1 MILNNISLLNLSL
14 LTFSHTVPLL
24 LGSILDWSFFKL
36 RCGDLESDNSQVSAH
51 QYCATFALQPSAYN
65 KLLNVISMIV

>member
-1 MILNNISLLNLSL
+1 MILNNINLSL

-24 LGSILDWSFFKL
+24 LDQYQIGLFFKL

-51 QYCATFALQPSAYN
+51 QYCAMFALQPSAYN
-65 KLLNVISMIV
+65 KLLNFISMIV